1 MTKPQIGELWIHKQ
15 HGYTCLVLGVQQIR
29 YQDIQL
35 VKVLRTDTNMKTDEI
50 LGMFTWNYE
59 KLETT

>member
-1 MTKPQIGELWIHKQ
+1 MIEPQAGELWIHKQ
-15 HGYTCLVLGVQQIR
+15 HGYTCLVLGVHQIR
-29 YQDIQL
+29 YHHM
-35 VKVLRTDTNMKTDEI
+35 VKILRTDTNTKTHEV